1 MTRSLGLVPRRL
13 AALVRTISISQRRSR
28 FPRRLGLALP
38 ALLLTACAPA
48 GTSTPT
54 AISESAQLRALEQS
68 VLGDVKAATTSL
80 GASDLPGAASRLI
93 AIGRGGEQIL
103 AWLDAHGAFEQAN
116 RAGTECL
123 RETMRDLGEQAD
135 ELPPALRGGSVTLG
149 QLDEVRLDLG
159 EAANCVQSSD

>member
-38 ALLLTACAPA
+38 ALLLTACAA
-48 GTSTPT
+48 GTPTPT
-54 AISESAQLRALEQS
+54 ATSESAQLRALEQS
-68 VLGDVKAATTSL
+68 VLGDVKAASTSL
-80 GASDLPGAASRLI
+80 AASDLPDAASRLI
-93 AIGRGGEQIL
+93 AIGHGGEQIL
-103 AWLDAHGAFEQAN
+103 AWLDAHGAFERAN

-135 ELPPALRGGSVTLG
+135 ELPPALRGGSVTSG